1 MNILTV
7 TRRTRGCWRTSSS
20 PSLAWWWSSSLSSS
34 TSPSRLA
41 PNKID
46 LNCWIIPVIFNQ
58 FSIRV
63 NYFRL
68 RELSDKMSFQL
79 QSSVRVQSKYS
90 LVSDNISSY
99 QSVSPADTIL
109 PPASPSPL
117 ASRRPSG
124 VSGLLSPTPSVHR
137 SRSGSPMMPP
147 GVGGHTMYDRSKLS
161 IPLQRY
167 NISSPPSSS
176 SSPLARSPVS
186 SLDQSLINNPSVARS
201 LRNIKQNSD
210 NKQHIELGLNDKLF

>member
-1 MNILTV
+1 MLENILISVISLVVVLVVILVYITFK
-7 TRRTRGCWRTSSS
+7 TRSKQNRFKLLDNSGNFQS
-20 PSLAWWWSSSLSSS
+20 
-34 TSPSRLA
+34 
-41 PNKID
+41 
-46 LNCWIIPVIFNQ
+46 VFNQ
-58 FSIRV
+58 SQLFPASGTFRQNVLSIRI
-63 NYFRL
+63 L
-68 RELSDKMSFQL
+68 RQ
-79 QSSVRVQSKYS
+79 RQSKYS
-90 LVSDNISSY
+90 RVSDNISSY

-147 GVGGHTMYDRSKLS
+147 GTGGHTMYDRSKLS

-167 NISSPPSSS
+167 NISAPSSSS

-186 SLDQSLINNPSVARS
+186 TLDNPSVARS

-210 NKQHIELGLNDKLF
+210 SKKHIELGLNDKLF

>member
-1 MNILTV
+1 MLENILISVISLVVVLVVILVYITLK
-7 TRRTRGCWRTSSS
+7 TRSKQNRFKLLDNSGNFQS
-20 PSLAWWWSSSLSSS
+20 
-34 TSPSRLA
+34 
-41 PNKID
+41 
-46 LNCWIIPVIFNQ
+46 VFNQ
-58 FSIRV
+58 SQLFPASGTFRQNVLSIRI
-63 NYFRL
+63 L
-68 RELSDKMSFQL
+68 R
-79 QSSVRVQSKYS
+79 QSKRS
-90 LVSDNISSY
+90 RVSDNISSY

-117 ASRRPSG
+117 TSRRPSG

-147 GVGGHTMYDRSKLS
+147 GTGGHTMYDRSKLS

-167 NISSPPSSS
+167 NISSPSSSS

-186 SLDQSLINNPSVARS
+186 TLDNPSVARS

>member
-1 MNILTV
+1 MLENILISVISLVVVLVVILVYITFK
-7 TRRTRGCWRTSSS
+7 TRSKQNRFKLLDNSGNFQS
-20 PSLAWWWSSSLSSS
+20 
-34 TSPSRLA
+34 
-41 PNKID
+41 
-46 LNCWIIPVIFNQ
+46 VFNQ
-58 FSIRV
+58 SQLFPASGTFRQNVLSIRI
-63 NYFRL
+63 L
-68 RELSDKMSFQL
+68 RQ
-79 QSSVRVQSKYS
+79 RQSKYS
-90 LVSDNISSY
+90 RVSDNISSY

-117 ASRRPSG
+117 TSRRPSG

-147 GVGGHTMYDRSKLS
+147 GTGGGHTMYDRSKLS

-167 NISSPPSSS
+167 NISSPSSSS

-186 SLDQSLINNPSVARS
+186 SLDRSLVNNPSVARS

>member
-1 MNILTV
+1 MLENILISVISLVVVLVVILVYITLK
-7 TRRTRGCWRTSSS
+7 TRSKQNRFKLLDNSGNFQS
-20 PSLAWWWSSSLSSS
+20 
-34 TSPSRLA
+34 
-41 PNKID
+41 
-46 LNCWIIPVIFNQ
+46 VFNQ
-58 FSIRV
+58 SQLFPASGTFRQNVLSIRI
-63 NYFRL
+63 L
-68 RELSDKMSFQL
+68 R
-79 QSSVRVQSKYS
+79 QSKRS
-90 LVSDNISSY
+90 RVSDNISSY

-117 ASRRPSG
+117 TSRRPSG

-147 GVGGHTMYDRSKLS
+147 GTGGHTMYDRSKLS

-167 NISSPPSSS
+167 NISSPSSAS

-186 SLDQSLINNPSVARS
+186 TLDNPSVARS